1 MESKSLSCGLLL
13 YYSTVQIPPSGSNPT
28 SAYRGVAAIEQESS
42 GAVEQ

>member
-13 YYSTVQIPPSGSNPT
+13 YYSTVQIPPSGTNPT

-42 GAVEQ
+42 RTAEK